1 MAGRRKEGSDPVLRP
16 ASDKLDP
23 SGFIVKHWLG
33 SIDERCSD
41 GPVIA
46 GKTLTSATESGGSSA
61 RDSLLPLPTELESTF
76 PRPHRVPIFLL
87 LSLDSSFHA
96 PTLSDNDRYKSTALI
111 LSHRVDRVSLKLA
124 KPCFDD
130 STSSVRISPCEIS
143 PCLFFLRITRYG
155 GTPAMI
161 RGCKSSSNRALG
173 RLRRVK

>member
-124 KPCFDD
+124 KPCL
-130 STSSVRISPCEIS
+130 ILPAPCESRRVKYRRVYFS
-143 PCLFFLRITRYG
+143 PRITRYD

-173 RLRRVK
+173 RLREVK

>member
-1 MAGRRKEGSDPVLRP
+1 MYRDGIYARGGVRALAKNQSLNIGWKREMAGRRKEGSDPVLRP

-111 LSHRVDRVSLKLA
+111 LSHRVDRVSFIVKTRQTLFRRFYQLRANLA
-124 KPCFDD
+124 
-130 STSSVRISPCEIS
+130 V
-143 PCLFFLRITRYG
+143 
-155 GTPAMI
+155 
-161 RGCKSSSNRALG
+161 
-173 RLRRVK
+173 